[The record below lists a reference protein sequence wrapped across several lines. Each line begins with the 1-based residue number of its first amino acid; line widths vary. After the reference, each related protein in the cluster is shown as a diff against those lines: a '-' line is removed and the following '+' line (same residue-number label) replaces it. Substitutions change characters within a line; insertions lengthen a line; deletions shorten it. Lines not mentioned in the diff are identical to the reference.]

1 MCGSFVSAIFGWHID
16 FFESIYYLFIH
27 FAKFSEDSKL
37 RPKFQTHLVCFVF
50 VITKKIDIDVIHRP
64 DVLVTSFGHKFWS
77 QVLVTSFEKGITPSV
92 ANVFIGFLP

>member
-27 FAKFSEDSKL
+27 FAKFSEDSKF

-50 VITKKIDIDVIHRP
+50 VITTLFRTEVLEKKDIDAIHRP
-64 DVLVTSFGHKFWS
+64 DVFVTSF
-77 QVLVTSFEKGITPSV
+77 
-92 ANVFIGFLP
+92 